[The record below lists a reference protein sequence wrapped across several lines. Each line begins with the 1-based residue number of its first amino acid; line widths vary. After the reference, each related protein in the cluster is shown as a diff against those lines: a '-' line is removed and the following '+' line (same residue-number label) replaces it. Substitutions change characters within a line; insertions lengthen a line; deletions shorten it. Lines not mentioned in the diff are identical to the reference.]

1 MIFLSRQC
9 ISGSNHDTLVYSML
23 CTCKSLLSLL
33 TTLKITKQMLSHLHL
48 DYISET
54 LRTCHFVYNQSFSY
68 SALFI
73 CRSKNYEAVL
83 KVTSNE
89 NGMKTSV
96 SINKQ
101 HRQIINAENRNIFY
115 EGKTESIQVNVNAKL
130 ILQNPSNYKGKKGYL
145 RNLMRVFRT
154 AKVMDFL
161 QILETLYLDCHYL
174 DCHYCA
180 ILTSGTFKRK
190 T

>member
-1 MIFLSRQC
+1 MLHLKARKYDISRKEKCCEPYKQYLTVISTYKIFYSIVKFSRQC
-9 ISGSNHDTLVYSML
+9 ISGSNHDTLVYSVL

-54 LRTCHFVYNQSFSY
+54 LRTCHFVCNQSFSY

-73 CRSKNYEAVL
+73 CRSKNYEAVV

-89 NGMKTSV
+89 NHMKTSV

-101 HRQIINAENRNIFY
+101 HRQIMNAEN
-115 EGKTESIQVNVNAKL
+115 
-130 ILQNPSNYKGKKGYL
+130 
-145 RNLMRVFRT
+145 
-154 AKVMDFL
+154 
-161 QILETLYLDCHYL
+161 
-174 DCHYCA
+174 
-180 ILTSGTFKRK
+180 
-190 T
+190 